1 MNTNTDMHYLN
12 LLSQSFPTVA
22 DAAKEI
28 INLEAIMNLPKGTE
42 HFLADIHGE
51 NEAFEHVLKNA
62 SGNIKRKVGEIF
74 GNSIRE
80 SEKKELCTLIYYP
93 EQKLELVK
101 AVETDIDDWYHIT
114 IHQLVRVCRDV
125 SSKYT
130 RSKVRK
136 SLPEEFSYIIEELL
150 HERTDDQNKAAYV
163 NVIVDTIIST
173 GRADDFIIAL
183 CNVIQR
189 LAIDQLHIL
198 GDIYD
203 RGPGAHIIMDVMRR
217 YQSWDIQW
225 GNHDMLWMG
234 AAAGNDACICNVLRL
249 SLRYA
254 NLATL
259 EDGYGINLV
268 PLATFALDT
277 YGDDPCTE
285 FMPKVLKP
293 GRMDDKTL
301 QLVGKMHKAISIIQF
316 KEEARIFH
324 RRPEWLMEDRCLLE
338 HIDPERR
345 VCTISGRDYE
355 MNDCNFP
362 TIFPTAHPTSPI
374 SPSCPSSPSSPTPPI
389 SPISPNTPSFD
400 LTPEEA
406 SLMEK
411 LHHSFRVSEKLR
423 KHIRTIL
430 SHGCMYTIC
439 NQNLL
444 YHASVPL
451 NDDGTLKDVEIL
463 GQKYQGRQLMS
474 YIGQLVRAAFE
485 SDTEPE
491 LKAYA
496 KDYFLYLWCGKDS
509 PLFDKSKMATFE
521 RYFLTDRETYKEE
534 KGAYF
539 RLRDEPQ
546 VCDRILDAF
555 GVKGQ
560 NRHIINGH
568 VPVHASKGENPIK
581 AGGRLMV
588 IDGGFSEAYHSETG
602 IAGYTLVYH
611 SRGFE
616 LVQHEPFTSTK
627 DAISRGTDIKST
639 TQIVEMSA
647 HRMLVA
653 DTDKGEELRAQVADL
668 RELLHAYRHGIIKE
682 KRN

>member
-1 MNTNTDMHYLN
+1 L
-12 LLSQSFPTVA
+12 
-22 DAAKEI
+22 
-28 INLEAIMNLPKGTE
+28 
-42 HFLADIHGE
+42 
-51 NEAFEHVLKNA
+51 
-62 SGNIKRKVGEIF
+62 
-74 GNSIRE
+74 
-80 SEKKELCTLIYYP
+80 EKKELCTLIYYP
-93 EQKLELVK
+93 EQKLELVQ
-101 AVETDIDDWYHIT
+101 AIEEDLNDWYHTT
-114 IHQLVRVCRDV
+114 IHQLVKVCRDV

-136 SLPEEFSYIIEELL
+136 SLPQEFSYIIEELL
-150 HERTDDQNKAAYV
+150 HERTDDQDKAAYV
-163 NVIVDTIIST
+163 SVIVDTIIST

-225 GNHDMLWMG
+225 VNHDMLWMG
-234 AAAGNDACICNVLRL
+234 ACAGNDACICNVLRL

-268 PLATFALDT
+268 PLATFALET
-277 YGDDPCTE
+277 YGDDPCEE
-285 FMPKVLKP
+285 FIPKLLKNNK
-293 GRMDDKTL
+293 MDEKTL
-301 QLVGKMHKAISIIQF
+301 QLTAKMHKAISIIQF

-324 RRPEWLMEDRCLLE
+324 RRPEWQMEDRCLLE
-338 HIDPERR
+338 ATDPARQ
-345 VCTISGRDYE
+345 VCTINGKDYP
-355 MNDCNFP
+355 MNSFNFP
-362 TIFPTAHPTSPI
+362 TGFS
-374 SPSCPSSPSSPTPPI
+374 
-389 SPISPNTPSFD
+389 D

-406 SLMEK
+406 DLMKK

-439 NQNLL
+439 NSNLL
-444 YHASVPL
+444 FHASVPL
-451 NDDGTLKDVEIL
+451 NDDGTLKDVDIL
-463 GQKYQGRQLMS
+463 GKKYKGKELMS
-474 YIGQLVRAAFE
+474 YIGQLVRSAFE

-496 KDYFLYLWCGKDS
+496 KDYFLYLWCGKNS

-521 RYFLTDRETYKEE
+521 RYFLNDKETYKEE

-539 RLRDEPQ
+539 RLRDDAAI
-546 VCDRILDAF
+546 CDRILDAF
-555 GVKGQ
+555 GVKGM

-588 IDGGFSEAYHSETG
+588 IDGGFSEAYHNETG
-602 IAGYTLVYH
+602 IAGYTLIYH
-611 SRGFE
+611 SRGFQ

-627 DAISRGTDIKST
+627 DAIIRGTDIKST

-653 DTDKGEELRAQVADL
+653 DTDKGEELREQVNDL
-668 RELLHAYRHGIIKE
+668 RQLLKAYRHGIIKE

>member
-1 MNTNTDMHYLN
+1 MHYLN

-28 INLEAIMNLPKGTE
+28 INLEAILNLPKGTE

-136 SLPEEFSYIIEELL
+136 TLPEEFSYIIEELL
-150 HERTDDQNKAAYV
+150 HERTEDQDKAAYV
-163 NVIVDTIIST
+163 AVIVDTIIST
-173 GRADDFIIAL
+173 GRADDFICAL
-183 CNVIQR
+183 CNVIQH
-189 LAIDQLHIL
+189 LAIDRLHIL

-225 GNHDMLWMG
+225 GNHDILWMG

-259 EDGYGINLV
+259 EDGYGINLL

-277 YGDDPCTE
+277 YADDPCTE
-285 FMPKVLKP
+285 FMPILLKP
-293 GRMDDKTL
+293 GNIDEKTM
-301 QLVGKMHKAISIIQF
+301 QLTAKMHKAITVIQF
-316 KEEARIFH
+316 KEENRLFH
-324 RRPEWLMEDRCLLE
+324 RRPEWQMEDRCLLE
-338 HIDPERR
+338 AIDLERKAC
-345 VCTISGRDYE
+345 VIDGRDYALKDG
-355 MNDCNFP
+355 NLP
-362 TIFPTAHPTSPI
+362 TGTMELTA
-374 SPSCPSSPSSPTPPI
+374 
-389 SPISPNTPSFD
+389 
-400 LTPEEA
+400 EEKE
-406 SLMEK
+406 LMQK

-430 SHGCMYTIC
+430 SHGCMYNIC
-439 NQNLL
+439 NSNLL

-451 NDDGTLKDVEIL
+451 NDDGSLKDVEIL
-463 GQKYQGRQLMS
+463 GQRYKGRQLME
-474 YIGQLVRAAFE
+474 YIGQLVRSAFE

-496 KDYFLYLWCGKDS
+496 RDYFLYLWCGKDS

-521 RYFLTDRETYKEE
+521 RYFLYDRETYKEE

-539 RLRDEPQ
+539 RLRDDAE

-555 GVKGQ
+555 GVSGQ

-602 IAGYTLVYH
+602 IAGYTLIYH
-611 SRGFE
+611 SRGFQ

-627 DAISRGTDIKST
+627 DAILRGTDIKST
-639 TQIVEMSA
+639 MQIVEMSA
-647 HRMLVA
+647 QRMLVA
-653 DTDKGEELRAQVADL
+653 DTDKGRELREQIGDL
-668 RELLHAYRHGIIKE
+668 KQLLHAYRHGIIKE
-682 KRN
+682 KRD

>member
-1 MNTNTDMHYLN
+1 MNTTDMHYLR
-12 LLSQSFPTVA
+12 LLSQSFPTIA

-28 INLEAIMNLPKGTE
+28 VNLEAIMNLPKGTE

-74 GNSIRE
+74 GNTIRE

-101 AVETDIDDWYHIT
+101 ATEEDMDDWYHMT
-114 IHQLVRVCRDV
+114 IHQLVKVCRDV

-136 SLPEEFSYIIEELL
+136 TLPQEFSYIIEELL
-150 HERTDDQNKAAYV
+150 HERSDDQDKAAYV
-163 NVIVDTIIST
+163 AVIVDTIIST
-173 GRADDFIIAL
+173 GRADDFICAV

-217 YQSWDIQW
+217 YNSWDIQW

-277 YGDDPCTE
+277 YGDDPCE
-285 FMPKVLKP
+285 AFQPILLKDSK
-293 GRMDDKTL
+293 MDEKTL
-301 QLVGKMHKAISIIQF
+301 QLTAKMHKAISVIQF
-316 KEEARIFH
+316 KEEARILH
-324 RRPEWLMEDRCLLE
+324 RRPEWCMEERCLLE
-338 HIDPERR
+338 NVDLERK
-345 VCTISGRDYE
+345 VCTVDGREYP
-355 MNDCNFP
+355 MADCNFP
-362 TIFPTAHPTSPI
+362 TGLTA
-374 SPSCPSSPSSPTPPI
+374 
-389 SPISPNTPSFD
+389 
-400 LTPEEA
+400 LTAEEEE
-406 SLMEK
+406 LMRK

-423 KHIRTIL
+423 KHIMTIL
-430 SHGCMYTIC
+430 SHGCMYAIC

-444 YHASVPL
+444 FHASVPL
-451 NDDGTLKDVEIL
+451 NDDGTLKQVEIL
-463 GQKYQGRQLMS
+463 CEKKQGRELMA
-474 YIGQLVRAAFE
+474 YIGQLVRSAFE

-496 KDYFLYLWCGKDS
+496 RDYFLYLWCGKDS

-521 RYFLTDRETYKEE
+521 RYFLTDEETYKEE

-539 RLRDEPQ
+539 RLRNEPE

-555 GVKGQ
+555 GVEGK

-588 IDGGFSEAYHSETG
+588 IDGGFSEAYHHETG
-602 IAGYTLVYH
+602 IAGYTLIYH
-611 SRGFE
+611 SRGFQ

-627 DAISRGTDIKST
+627 DAILRGTDIKST

-653 DTDKGEELRAQVADL
+653 DTDKGRELREQVDDL
-668 RELLHAYRHGIIKE
+668 RQLLKAYRHGIIKE
-682 KRN
+682 KRD